1 MKKGDPKKPSL
12 SYEAKTAQ
20 EKAIIDMKSR
30 AEARK
35 KAAEESFEKMGKE
48 KNIGFTSTDVSEE
61 EKRSK

>member
-1 MKKGDPKKPSL
+1 MLKSMKKGDPKKPSL

-48 KNIGFTSTDVSEE
+48 KTE
-61 EKRSK
+61 